1 MCKIGDPSH
10 SYEFVLRLLA
20 LIHIS
25 NLAAAAGDGTSRSRH
40 EIASTGRVLTAK
52 LLGLLSLSL
61 RHPSQD
67 GGPPPGR
74 RQSAE
79 HSCQLPPDCWRPTT
93 ANGVK

>member
-20 LIHIS
+20 LIHVS

-40 EIASTGRVLTAK
+40 EIAQPEGCSRRSYSGCYRLVCDTLAKTAARRPAAGSRPSTVA
-52 LLGLLSLSL
+52 
-61 RHPSQD
+61 
-67 GGPPPGR
+67 
-74 RQSAE
+74 
-79 HSCQLPPDCWRPTT
+79 LPPDCWRPTT